1 MISVLILDGFSDSTF
16 CSDSKIMSEV
26 SGIYI
31 PLLTGILRFNG
42 IKCETVCPK
51 GLERQY
57 KIVGDCKNNIVYAP
71 VFSCAKDMNAAVS
84 FIYTDST
91 DGSSESFRIAS
102 KLRNEREELLNQV
115 VFVNQLQESNSLKSF
130 YPVIVDEIRF
140 SKTAPICDVT
150 EKLYIIA
157 LGFCSVLC
165 RHNGIIFKDPA
176 VC

>member
-1 MISVLILDGFSDSTF
+1 MISVLILDGFSDGTF
-16 CSDSKIMSEV
+16 CADSKIMTEV

-31 PLLTGILRFNG
+31 PLLTGILRYNG
-42 IKCETVCPK
+42 IKCETVNPK

-57 KIVGDCKNNIVYAP
+57 KIIGDCKNNIVYAP
-71 VFSCAKDMNAAVS
+71 VFTCSREVEASVS

-91 DGSSESFRIAS
+91 DGASESFRIAS
-102 KLRNEREELLNQV
+102 KLRREREDLLNQV
-115 VFVNQLQESNSLKSF
+115 VFVNQLQEKDFLKSF

-157 LGFCSVLC
+157 AVFCSVLC

-176 VC
+176 IC